1 MFFHEFDDKR
11 RLVIKKLYKSMCI
24 KIKKANYTL
33 AAEYRNGIPNLLQ
46 MAISPEYGN
55 TMT

>member
-11 RLVIKKLYKSMCI
+11 RLVVKKIYKSMCI
-24 KIKKANYTL
+24 KMKKANYTL
-33 AAEYRNGIPNLLQ
+33 AAECRNGTPNLLR
-46 MAISPEYGN
+46 MAVSPEYGN